1 MVSPTNNAGYKQD
14 SCLKIISTL
23 DRLHTPL
30 KDFGIDYKRRGFI
43 NYLELYRSAYHQ
55 KTRISPINNGGYKQ
69 ELDRS
74 AYTTK
79 RLWFRLQR
87 RGFINYLELYRSAYT
102 TKKIWFRLQTMVVI
116 NKSLVDLHTPLK
128 DFGIAYKEGGFINYL
143 ELYRSAYSHQKT
155 FISPTNNGGY
165 KQEPSRSAYT
175 TNRLSFRLQTMVVI
189 NKSLTD
195 LHTPLKDLGI
205 DCKEGGL

>member
-1 MVSPTNNAGYKQD
+1 MVSPTNNGGYKQEP
-14 SCLKIISTL
+14 SRSAYATK
-23 DRLHTPL
+23 RLWYSL
-30 KDFGIDYKRRGFI
+30 QGRGFI

-55 KTRISPINNGGYKQ
+55 KTRVSPTNNGGYKQ

-102 TKKIWFRLQTMVVI
+102 TKRLWFRLQTMVVI

-128 DFGIAYKEGGFINYL
+128 DFGIAYKEGGL
-143 ELYRSAYSHQKT
+143 
-155 FISPTNNGGY
+155 
-165 KQEPSRSAYT
+165 
-175 TNRLSFRLQTMVVI
+175 
-189 NKSLTD
+189 
-195 LHTPLKDLGI
+195 
-205 DCKEGGL
+205 